1 MVTLF
6 FISIV
11 IFFVWIQIK
20 PRKIKWMDIFI
31 FLIVAGIIIY
41 TIPHPMTWDL
51 QAELLAITLFAFGI
65 GVWQGSIMAVYY
77 EDEMVYIKS
86 RRQYVLSW
94 IILIIGQIL
103 IMDVF
108 EGEIPSLVNVTWL
121 LLVSVVIASG
131 VKSCIVYIFCK
142 VSSKQ

>member
-1 MVTLF
+1 M
-6 FISIV
+6 
-11 IFFVWIQIK
+11 
-20 PRKIKWMDIFI
+20 KWMDIFI

-41 TIPHPMTWDL
+41 TMPHPMTWDL
-51 QAELLAITLFAFGI
+51 QAELLAMTLFAFGI

-86 RRQYVLSW
+86 RRQYVISW

-131 VKSCIVYIFCK
+131 VKSCIVYIFSK

>member
-1 MVTLF
+1 MITLF
-6 FISIV
+6 FISTV
-11 IFFVWIQIK
+11 IFFVWSQIK
-20 PRKIKWMDIFI
+20 PRKMKWMDIFI

-41 TIPHPMTWDL
+41 TMPHPMTWDL
-51 QAELLAITLFAFGI
+51 QAELLAMTLFAFGI

-86 RRQYVLSW
+86 RRQYVISW

-131 VKSCIVYIFCK
+131 VKSCIVYIFSK